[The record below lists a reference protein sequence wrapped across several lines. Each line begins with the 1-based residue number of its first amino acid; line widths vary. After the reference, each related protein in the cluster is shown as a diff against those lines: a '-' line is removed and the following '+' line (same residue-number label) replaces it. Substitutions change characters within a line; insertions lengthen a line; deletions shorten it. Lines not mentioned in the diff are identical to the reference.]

1 MEDYTEVFVWGSNER
16 RQLGLDSDQAVFT
29 LPRFCS
35 FRTLIATAA
44 CGDEHT
50 LFLTKEHHVYS
61 LGSNREGQL
70 GLGNTFTQAEPQWVQ
85 TLAQVRV
92 VQVACGGSHSL
103 ALSAEGAAY
112 SWGCGDH
119 GQLGLGST
127 DSQEL
132 PRLMRIQP
140 SYIVREVS
148 GGARHSALVVIS
160 ADSKGLLL
168 MCGAG
173 EAGQLG
179 TGRRE
184 REVLAVQ
191 AQELKEVKQVACGV
205 VHTLCV
211 TFAGVVFAMGDNH
224 LGQLGVVI
232 KQSTASP
239 LRIKTLEGIFVEKV
253 ACGLHSAALSER
265 GELYLWGSGTF
276 GRFSTPCKVATLPV
290 ALQEIAL
297 AQGFGLGLDVNRKLW
312 SWGSNANGQLGLG
325 DFQSRATPT
334 PVAALQAK
342 TVASMACGGNFV
354 LALGRETVDALPNY
368 QSFDEASELPRPSG
382 LEEEN
387 HTLRQQVER
396 LREDLEAT
404 VVNLQAQS
412 EDSQGQALNL
422 EQELHQVREE
432 NTSLLQDNE
441 SLEAQLKDTQQQL
454 ELQPEETVT
463 VKRELMSLQAAYDQ
477 LCRQNDSLL
486 GQGAGLKR
494 GLADLAE
501 ELEQGQDLPLRE
513 PGASVLTPELLSRAR
528 QYREFSSSMLQA
540 VPETS
545 RSGSSGLSVRQ
556 IQSAQKEDRSQLS
569 PQDQRRLAASAQRVA
584 GSALADLKERLR
596 LLNKRPTSN

>member
-70 GLGNTFTQAEPQWVQ
+70 GLGNKLTQAEPQWVQ

-265 GELYLWGSGTF
+265 
-276 GRFSTPCKVATLPV
+276 V
-290 ALQEIAL
+290 
-297 AQGFGLGLDVNRKLW
+297 
-312 SWGSNANGQLGLG
+312 
-325 DFQSRATPT
+325 
-334 PVAALQAK
+334 
-342 TVASMACGGNFV
+342 
-354 LALGRETVDALPNY
+354 
-368 QSFDEASELPRPSG
+368 
-382 LEEEN
+382 
-387 HTLRQQVER
+387 
-396 LREDLEAT
+396 
-404 VVNLQAQS
+404 
-412 EDSQGQALNL
+412 
-422 EQELHQVREE
+422 
-432 NTSLLQDNE
+432 
-441 SLEAQLKDTQQQL
+441 
-454 ELQPEETVT
+454 
-463 VKRELMSLQAAYDQ
+463 
-477 LCRQNDSLL
+477 
-486 GQGAGLKR
+486 
-494 GLADLAE
+494 
-501 ELEQGQDLPLRE
+501 
-513 PGASVLTPELLSRAR
+513 
-528 QYREFSSSMLQA
+528 
-540 VPETS
+540 
-545 RSGSSGLSVRQ
+545 Q
-556 IQSAQKEDRSQLS
+556 ICIK
-569 PQDQRRLAASAQRVA
+569 
-584 GSALADLKERLR
+584 
-596 LLNKRPTSN
+596 